1 MARDLMR
8 DVEASMHSELVP
20 LKKKLHRIYRD
31 LRRFIWDDQNLQE
44 PAGFVLSDERE
55 EKWRQD
61 LLFTRLQPDSLTEA
75 LNDSIYY
82 LHELLFIKELIS
94 NIWEKRRG
102 SLSKKKGIEEI
113 AAVDGAMT
121 VNLELAFLKH
131 ILMWL
136 NQL

>member
-44 PAGFVLSDERE
+44 PAGFVLSDETDERE
-55 EKWRQD
+55 EKWRQQD

-82 LHELLFIKELIS
+82 LHELLFIKNKKWSKETMIS
-94 NIWEKRRG
+94 DPTEK
-102 SLSKKKGIEEI
+102 E
-113 AAVDGAMT
+113 
-121 VNLELAFLKH
+121 
-131 ILMWL
+131 
-136 NQL
+136 

>member
-55 EKWRQD
+55 EKWRQQD

-82 LHELLFIKELIS
+82 LHELLFIK
-94 NIWEKRRG
+94 N
-102 SLSKKKGIEEI
+102 
-113 AAVDGAMT
+113 
-121 VNLELAFLKH
+121 
-131 ILMWL
+131 
-136 NQL
+136 